1 MEKRYLRKD
10 GSLFWG
16 RVNFA
21 LVRDEAGRPLYI
33 IGLIEDIT
41 EEKAAQQ
48 KVAES
53 EARFR
58 AMYENAAIGISL
70 IAPDGRVLAVNPVL
84 VQLSGYSE
92 SELLASGG
100 QSITH
105 PGDLDVGQR
114 EFAEI
119 LAGER
124 NSFQV
129 EKRYIH
135 KDGRAHWM
143 RQSISAVRDP
153 AGKVLYL
160 VVIAEDIDQRK
171 RATEELRESEAR
183 FRAMYNNAAVGMAMI
198 SLDRRILSINETSAR
213 ITGYSVEE
221 LVNTDPAGFR
231 IPMMLPSAWISSP
244 IWWPAEFRSFR
255 WKNAS
260 SVRAARF
267 FGGGCPTL
275 LCRARRVSRNTW
287 WDSLKILPRKEKPE
301 ERWQNQRPASAR
313 CMIPPRWASCW

>member
-1 MEKRYLRKD
+1 MAGERDQYLMEKRYLRKD

-48 KVAES
+48 QVAES

-92 SELLASGG
+92 SELLAAGG
-100 QSITH
+100 RSITH

-135 KDGRAHWM
+135 KDGSR
-143 RQSISAVRDP
+143 
-153 AGKVLYL
+153 
-160 VVIAEDIDQRK
+160 
-171 RATEELRESEAR
+171 
-183 FRAMYNNAAVGMAMI
+183 
-198 SLDRRILSINETSAR
+198 SLDAPEHL
-213 ITGYSVEE
+213 G
-221 LVNTDPAGFR
+221 
-231 IPMMLPSAWISSP
+231 
-244 IWWPAEFRSFR
+244 
-255 WKNAS
+255 
-260 SVRAARF
+260 
-267 FGGGCPTL
+267 
-275 LCRARRVSRNTW
+275 RARCCGKSALSGRHRGGY
-287 WDSLKILPRKEKPE
+287 
-301 ERWQNQRPASAR
+301 RPA
-313 CMIPPRWASCW
+313 